1 MKVYDEN
8 IINQPQYIIVMNT
21 LFIPY
26 LCTGDASVEKIINA
40 LHDSQIGVVEYVHLI
55 GRKDFDGN
63 YYYEAYVCF
72 AHIYNNDI
80 GSYIKHIS
88 TNGGMYTVH
97 HNDMTFILL
106 KCCDAPITE
115 STILD
120 IESRVSSLEKS
131 QQSSYKVTGES
142 LIMRKHEWNKLN
154 KWNK

>member
-1 MKVYDEN
+1 
-8 IINQPQYIIVMNT
+8 
-21 LFIPY
+21 
-26 LCTGDASVEKIINA
+26 
-40 LHDSQIGVVEYVHLI
+40 
-55 GRKDFDGN
+55 
-63 YYYEAYVCF
+63 
-72 AHIYNNDI
+72 
-80 GSYIKHIS
+80 
-88 TNGGMYTVH
+88 
-97 HNDMTFILL
+97 MTFILL